1 MKLSGFVS
9 CEKDAKWIHDEL
21 DKLNEWL
28 IQYMADVDLLWINV
42 MFLKPEITELLKH
55 ANDLGLG

>member
-9 CEKDAKWIHDEL
+9 CEQDAKWIHDEL